1 MGDLRAL
8 SKIVLSMSLVLL
20 FLCVVSLTAVQPDT
34 GPYVVVVLS
43 VWINGCLSGCIILL
57 SLWRRIRETKR
68 RRLEEME
75 EMEGREREYLK

>member
-1 MGDLRAL
+1 MGDFQAL

-20 FLCVVSLTAVQPDT
+20 LLCFVSLTAVQPGT

-57 SLWRRIRETKR
+57 SLWRRIREAKR
-68 RRLEEME
+68 SKLEEA
-75 EMEGREREYLK
+75 EGQERE